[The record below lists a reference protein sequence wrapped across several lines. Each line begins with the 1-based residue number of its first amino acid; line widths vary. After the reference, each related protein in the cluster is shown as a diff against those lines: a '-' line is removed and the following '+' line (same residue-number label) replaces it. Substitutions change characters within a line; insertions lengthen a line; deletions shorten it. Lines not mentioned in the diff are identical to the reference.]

1 MVPLYWVGGGD
12 GYVWV
17 GALWGCDIDERG
29 EVFSPL
35 LLLMVVVV
43 SDGRGWG
50 IIGYRGLTYAG
61 VVLYACIVQLT
72 NNLLRR
78 LKMFTKAKA
87 DKTISVFVITMSNGE
102 SFNVLWSSDFLNG
115 VFVNSHSSVG
125 DLIYALDNV
134 DLFDGAGGI
143 LRDELTS
150 YGKSLKLALPSG
162 KDSVYLNP
170 KQIVSVSAEECV
182 FASQLEVDSLN
193 AR

>member
-1 MVPLYWVGGGD
+1 M
-12 GYVWV
+12 
-17 GALWGCDIDERG
+17 
-29 EVFSPL
+29 
-35 LLLMVVVV
+35 
-43 SDGRGWG
+43 
-50 IIGYRGLTYAG
+50 
-61 VVLYACIVQLT
+61 
-72 NNLLRR
+72 
-78 LKMFTKAKA
+78 
-87 DKTISVFVITMSNGE
+87 
-102 SFNVLWSSDFLNG
+102 
-115 VFVNSHSSVG
+115 NSHSSVG